1 MFSRQHR
8 FHLLFPILSIL
19 LVVLPS
25 FVQNDQLKAYSNEYQ
40 QQSSNQRSAPSDS
53 SVSSSEIS
61 FDTKNF
67 EDDTVPSAFNWDSPG
82 VSTVVGILAIENSKN
97 S

>member
-25 FVQNDQLKAYSNEYQ
+25 FVQNDQLKEYSNEYQ

-82 VSTVVGILAIENSKN
+82 VSTNVGI
-97 S
+97 

>member
-19 LVVLPS
+19 LVVVLPS
-25 FVQNDQLKAYSNEYQ
+25 FGQNDQLNAYSNEYQ
-40 QQSSNQRSAPSDS
+40 QQSKQRSAPSDS

-82 VSTVVGILAIENSKN
+82 VSTIIDFCIIVNS
-97 S
+97 